1 MCEEDTKIKE
11 IFDKDIE
18 NFGKDLE
25 KMIEHLNIVIA
36 THNKQVEEIER
47 LNNII
52 NDFEEELERESN
64 MKEED
69 TCLEHNTFID
79 IKNTLKAVLKRFQ
92 EIKGSNNNE

>member
-1 MCEEDTKIKE
+1 MCEEDTKIAE

-52 NDFEEELERESN
+52 NELEEYIN
-64 MKEED
+64 EEWNVILKSHDNSFYEGYD
-69 TCLEHNTFID
+69 TCIEEMKQD
-79 IKNTLKAVLKRFQ
+79 IINKIKELKG
-92 EIKGSNNNE
+92 EII

>member
-52 NDFEEELERESN
+52 N
-64 MKEED
+64 KA
-69 TCLEHNTFID
+69 
-79 IKNTLKAVLKRFQ
+79 IKNIEWLRNTHHKTENIAYTKAVYNTNELLQ
-92 EIKGSNNNE
+92 ILHILKGSNNNE

>member
-1 MCEEDTKIKE
+1 MSEEDTKVAS

-18 NFGKDLE
+18 NFGKDLD

-52 NDFEEELERESN
+52 NELE
-64 MKEED
+64 KWLEED
-69 TCLEHNTFID
+69 ESKAMITFETGRCFNYHD
-79 IKNTLKAVLKRFQ
+79 IINKIEILKRSDK
-92 EIKGSNNNE
+92 E